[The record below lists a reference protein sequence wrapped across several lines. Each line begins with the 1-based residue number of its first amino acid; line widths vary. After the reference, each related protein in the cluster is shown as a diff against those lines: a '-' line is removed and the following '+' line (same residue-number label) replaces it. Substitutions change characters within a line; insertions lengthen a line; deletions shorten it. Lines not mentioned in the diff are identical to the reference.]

1 MQPASSKTN
10 AVSAAAV
17 VAGEAVPAEKTS
29 VDTAGGAAQRVE
41 HTEQEAAVLSKV
53 NAASVAA
60 PTAQQA
66 QQRTARIKAEQPAG
80 KTVQHVQPV
89 NEYDVVDIT
98 ADDTDSSQLSAEPV
112 LNSTAAET
120 VQAPA
125 SVSDITMAEVTQADQ
140 SRVAA
145 EAFISLEPEAATG
158 CKAVSPTNPAQPNQA
173 AQGLQSIV
181 IPSQQSADATAAAPA
196 KDALGKQLV
205 GVDDSLTVLGL
216 QPLPAH
222 RKPLSAA
229 ASPDSRPASANGRP
243 ASARAAAASSM
254 LYPDQKALPAS
265 KTKAAGKGG
274 IQIVMATKHK
284 EVISPSKQQVLAYTV
299 CIAMH
304 IRAFNQFPKVPV

>member
-1 MQPASSKTN
+1 MQPASAKTN

-17 VAGEAVPAEKTS
+17 VAGEAVPAERAS

-41 HTEQEAAVLSKV
+41 HTEQEAAVPSKV

-60 PTAQQA
+60 PAAQQA

-80 KTVQHVQPV
+80 TTVQHVQPV
-89 NEYDVVDIT
+89 NENDVVDIT

-112 LNSTAAET
+112 LNSAAAEI

-125 SVSDITMAEVTQADQ
+125 SVSDITMAEVTQEAATDQ
-140 SRVAA
+140 SRGAA

-158 CKAVSPTNPAQPNQA
+158 SKAVSPTNPAQPSQA

-229 ASPDSRPASANGRP
+229 ASADSRPASANGRP
-243 ASARAAAASSM
+243 ASVQAAATSSM

-284 EVISPSKQQVLAYTV
+284 EVISLNKFLHTLRLHSNAYTGFQS
-299 CIAMH
+299 IS
-304 IRAFNQFPKVPV
+304 